1 VKSVLTGFAAAIAA
15 LLLLAAAGALFGHAP
30 REIFAILL
38 RGAFGSRFAIEGS
51 ILKTVPLLLTGLSVA
66 IAFRAGVWN
75 IGAEG
80 QFIVGALAAFLAA
93 PFGVVA
99 SLVAAVLAGA
109 AWASIATLLRL
120 WRGAPEVLTT
130 ILLNFTAL
138 HLLGWCV
145 NGPLR
150 ERAAQYPQTDR
161 VAASLSSIGSLHSG
175 VLLALVAA
183 FALWF
188 YVERTAGGLKLRATG
203 LNPSAAEWAGV
214 NVRATIARSM
224 ALSGALAG
232 LAGGIELLGV
242 TGRLFERFAVGY
254 GYSGIAVALLAQLNP
269 LATILSALFFG
280 ALAGGAGEL
289 QRSMNVSAA
298 VATLAQATAVLVLL
312 LFTALD
318 RRRRWSS

>member
-1 VKSVLTGFAAAIAA
+1 MSGLAAALVA

-30 REIFAILL
+30 REIFTVLL
-38 RGAFGSRFAIEGS
+38 RGAFGSRFALEGS

-66 IAFRAGVWN
+66 VAFRAGVWN

-80 QFIVGALAAFLAA
+80 QFIAGALAAFIAA
-93 PFGVVA
+93 PFGA
-99 SLVAAVLAGA
+99 VAALGAAILAGA
-109 AWASIATLLRL
+109 AWASLATLLRL

-145 NGPLR
+145 NGPLH

-161 VAASLSSIGSLHSG
+161 VAASLAGYGSLHAG
-175 VLLALVAA
+175 VLLALLAA
-183 FALWF
+183 VALWF

-203 LNPSAAEWAGV
+203 LSPSAAEWAGI

-224 ALSGALAG
+224 ALSGSLAG

-269 LATILSALFFG
+269 LGTILSALFFG
-280 ALAGGAGEL
+280 TLAGGAGEL

-298 VATLAQATAVLVLL
+298 VAMLAQAAAVLVLL
-312 LFTALD
+312 LFAAFE
-318 RRRRWSS
+318 RRRRWSN